1 MGFPKETLYLQAPSV
16 YSWSERNSLLKCC
29 AMLISHL
36 AILTAPVERAFPTVP
51 SCRSDLPTKDAGM
64 NTGHKSEEL
73 NVEPESFCPSK
84 PIILG
89 TISLSVTFSGK
100 PRETESHGEFL
111 FLLQSLLGPLGAL
124 EHLKNLFVWSAWIY
138 GVFYSSFWQMDTLKS
153 LWDPQPLKCNF
164 LWMGVRHGLPVGWQE
179 SWQHSLWLIVQ
190 NWLLISTLAALNT
203 SQFSSYFQSNF
214 PKV

>member
-1 MGFPKETLYLQAPSV
+1 MLACQKNKKLNAPSPKPITQQNCPLSDMKGQENANNYDYPFPPIFNSQFLTHYFIYSLGFPKETLCLQAPSV

-89 TISLSVTFSGK
+89 TISVSVTFSGK

-124 EHLKNLFVWSAWIY
+124 EHLKNLFLWSAWIY
-138 GVFYSSFWQMDTLKS
+138 GVSYSSF
-153 LWDPQPLKCNF
+153 
-164 LWMGVRHGLPVGWQE
+164 
-179 SWQHSLWLIVQ
+179 
-190 NWLLISTLAALNT
+190 
-203 SQFSSYFQSNF
+203 
-214 PKV
+214 